1 MRRLCLLLVLLTA
14 QFTAAQT
21 VDFSASREPV
31 AELQGSWRFH
41 VGDPPAGGTSWA
53 SSEFDDS
60 SWQLLPFDHSWD
72 VAGYRQ
78 TGGDCWYRVKIFVP
92 ANHPPLALLIPAIYS
107 SYQVF
112 ANGQLVG
119 QVGGLPPHAEVLL
132 RYQDNLLVPIPSNAI
147 PASGI
152 VTLAFRIWHW
162 PRWNTYPGSDD
173 ITLEIGD
180 QALLAHWRDLIYRET
195 FWSNASSILICFC
208 FLLASL
214 AGFLIYALRRAEH
227 EYLWFA
233 LFAITSAIQTGLELS
248 RNYIGMPFL
257 LSEALASTFGF
268 ITGLLFL
275 FFLSTILRERRGWLF
290 WIILTSFLCFGLVGS
305 LSLLGAFSPFTFDL
319 IRELA
324 ILPGRLAFVVMLV
337 RSARRGNLDARLLLA
352 PVSLLLTAFFLG
364 SIADIA
370 FSGNNLRLYHAF
382 DWYFELTRWPFHIS
396 FLDLTEFLTLLA
408 ILAILILRFARSRR
422 DEERLKGELEAARIV
437 QQVLVPEAIPD
448 IPGFIIQSVY
458 RPFSQVGGDFFQ
470 IIPIADG
477 GVLVSIGDVSGK
489 GMPAAMTVSLL
500 VGTLRTLAHYTQ
512 SPGEILAAMNQ
523 RMLGRNNGGFTTCLV
538 LTVSSAG
545 ILTAANAGHIP
556 PYLNGHELLLENG
569 LPIGIA
575 AGIRYP
581 ETTFTLPHSAHLSL
595 ITDGVLEA
603 TNPITNELFGFDRT
617 AAISTQSAEQI
628 SAAAQAFGQEDDITV
643 LTVQRSAL
651 RDGGNA

>member
-1 MRRLCLLLVLLTA
+1 LVVLLTA

-21 VDFSASREPV
+21 VDFSVSREPV

-78 TGGDCWYRVKIFVP
+78 TGGDCWYRVKVFVP

-112 ANGQLVG
+112 ADGQLVG

-147 PASGI
+147 PASGNI
-152 VTLAFRIWHW
+152 TLAFRIWHW
-162 PRWNTYPGSDD
+162 PRWNTYPGTDD
-173 ITLEIGD
+173 ITLKIGD
-180 QALLAHWRDLIYRET
+180 AALLAHSRDLIYRET

-208 FLLASL
+208 YLVASL
-214 AGFLIYALRRAEH
+214 AGFLIYSLRRAER

-233 LFAITSAIQTGLELS
+233 LFEISSAIQTGLELS
-248 RNYIGMPFL
+248 RNYFAMPFP
-257 LSEALASTFGF
+257 LSEALVGLFGF
-268 ITGLLFL
+268 STGLLFL
-275 FFLSTILRERRGWLF
+275 FFLATILRERRGWLF
-290 WIILTSFLCFGLVGS
+290 WIIFTSLLCSGLVSFLSVWGIFN
-305 LSLLGAFSPFTFDL
+305 PFTFAL
-319 IRELA
+319 ILELA
-324 ILPGRLAFVVMLV
+324 TFPSRIVFVVMLV

-352 PVSLLLTAFFLG
+352 PVSLVLTAFFLG
-364 SIADIA
+364 GVADIA
-370 FSGNNLRLYHAF
+370 FSASNIRLYHAF
-382 DWYFELTRWPFHIS
+382 DWYFEITRWPFHIS
-396 FLDLTEFLTLLA
+396 FMDLTQFLTLLA

-448 IPGFIIQSVY
+448 IPGFTIQSVY

-470 IIPIADG
+470 ILPLAEG
-477 GVLVSIGDVSGK
+477 GVMVVIGDVSGK

-500 VGTLRTLAHYTQ
+500 VGTVRTLAHYTQ
-512 SPGEILAAMNQ
+512 SPAEILSAMNR
-523 RMLGRNNGGFTTCLV
+523 RMLGRSAGGFTTCLV
-538 LTVSSAG
+538 LSVSSAG
-545 ILTAANAGHIP
+545 ILTAATAGHIP
-556 PYLNGHELLLENG
+556 PYLNGHDLLLENG
-569 LPIGIA
+569 LPLGIA
-575 AGIRYP
+575 AGITYP
-581 ETTFTLPHSAHLSL
+581 ETTFTLPPSARLTL

-603 TNPITNELFGFDRT
+603 TNPTTKELFGFERT
-617 AAISTQSAEQI
+617 AAISTQSAGEI
-628 SAAAQAFGQEDDITV
+628 AAAAQSFGQEDDITV
-643 LTVQRSAL
+643 LTIAL
-651 RDGGNA
+651 SPAEVLHA